1 MSFYSESG
9 SHVNN
14 KMKVVL
20 DLSNYGK
27 LELNNATGVDTSQ
40 LAAEIDF
47 VALKAEVDKVDGN
60 KLVNILSGFNNYE
73 TKVDDVDSDKL
84 KTVPVDLKKS
94 VM

>member
-1 MSFYSESG
+1 MSFYPEPG

-27 LELNNATGVDTSQ
+27 SELSNATGVDTSQ

-60 KLVNILSGFNNYE
+60 
-73 TKVDDVDSDKL
+73 
-84 KTVPVDLKKS
+84 
-94 VM
+94 

>member
-1 MSFYSESG
+1 MSFYPESG

-27 LELNNATGVDTSQ
+27 SELSNATGVDTSQ

-73 TKVDDVDSDKL
+73 TKVDDVDSGKL
-84 KTVPVDLKKS
+84 KIVPLDLKKS